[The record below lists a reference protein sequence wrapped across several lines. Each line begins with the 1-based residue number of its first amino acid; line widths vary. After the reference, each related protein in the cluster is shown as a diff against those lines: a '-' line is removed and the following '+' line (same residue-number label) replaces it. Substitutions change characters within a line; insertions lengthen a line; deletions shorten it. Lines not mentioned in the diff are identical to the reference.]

1 MFGLGKKNK
10 KATAVAFVDYEH
22 WYYGYRNKF
31 QMKPNIEEWI
41 EELNDEYDM
50 KKIYVFG
57 DFSRYNIGTDLDRVK
72 GITKNVVHTASAK
85 EGVDKDFTDVIILDA
100 IYRNAAEKNSEDVYV
115 LFTGDAHFTKVV
127 EYLKEL
133 DKKVV
138 IYGVKYSFSNQLKSE
153 ATSYVEMPRQ
163 SQEKNHYIDLILGS
177 LSRFRNKPKTVIT
190 YWKTVNN
197 VADYNHVP
205 NDKVKIALDNLLK
218 QKYICEEEMLG
229 YKGQKMSVLK
239 PDWERLEAD
248 GIWDAGK

>member
-100 IYRNAAEKNSEDVYV
+100 IYRNAAEKNS
-115 LFTGDAHFTKVV
+115 
-127 EYLKEL
+127 
-133 DKKVV
+133 
-138 IYGVKYSFSNQLKSE
+138 
-153 ATSYVEMPRQ
+153 
-163 SQEKNHYIDLILGS
+163 
-177 LSRFRNKPKTVIT
+177 
-190 YWKTVNN
+190 
-197 VADYNHVP
+197 
-205 NDKVKIALDNLLK
+205 
-218 QKYICEEEMLG
+218 
-229 YKGQKMSVLK
+229 
-239 PDWERLEAD
+239 
-248 GIWDAGK
+248 